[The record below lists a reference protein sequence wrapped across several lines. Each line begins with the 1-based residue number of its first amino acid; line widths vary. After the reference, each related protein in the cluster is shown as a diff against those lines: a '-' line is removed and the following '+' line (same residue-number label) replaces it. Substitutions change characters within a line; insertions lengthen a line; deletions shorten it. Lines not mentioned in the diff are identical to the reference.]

1 MRINRV
7 AVPGSSATSWVSE
20 HVLLSLGR
28 LLDVREGE
36 GRVAVVL
43 FGHLFFVT
51 SAAIILS
58 AAKNGLFLSAYPAD
72 LIPHVIVAAALVTA
86 IFAILFTGLTGGL
99 SRRLVVETTTGVAAV
114 SLLLSRVAFL
124 ADPRWAFALYLWFSI
139 VGALMIALAWSSV
152 GDLLTGRQSRRLM
165 PLLIAGTSVAGMSAG
180 FGLAPAAEAFGTPDL
195 LIGGAVALVFGA
207 AVLRLAPAPG
217 TLQSGDTETGFFG
230 RVRKGAFLIR
240 NHRLLALLAGA
251 VVLSAI
257 IATLVDYQ
265 FKAALQEAY
274 DRDSITSL
282 FGVLAGAV
290 GFGTL
295 IFQALASR
303 FLFRRWGLVSGGY
316 VQAALI
322 GASAIL
328 TALTGWIAALAALRF
343 VDETGRF
350 TLQKSV
356 EQVSVAPYTPA
367 TRRAAL
373 TVLGGVLKPLATA
386 LTGLVLILV
395 APLLGVRGLAA
406 LTALAGGGLYLL
418 FRRHPALYRRAL
430 EEALARHTLHLDDAV
445 EGALPVLDREA
456 LEVLDRA
463 LESDDDALRIFAVSL
478 LRRAPRREALP
489 RLEALLGAEVP
500 EVRAEAGATVVELL
514 EGTDDPLLE
523 RVRGMLAEDPSP
535 DVTLS
540 LLDVSLGMGAPAMPL
555 IARHLDHHDES
566 VRRRALVALARAE
579 TRYGGNRA
587 TRRVERL
594 LASDEATDRVA
605 GLGAV
610 SVLGFERLAE
620 PAYRAARET
629 ATRAAAAAALARLGE
644 AGHPWILRLVEE
656 PTLED
661 GDLAAIATQLA
672 EAGHEDGLAAL
683 LDVVVERGS
692 TELALTPLRHARR
705 AGRLPTVPHPI
716 MRRVLQPI
724 LRTGARY
731 AVLADAFR
739 RERRKHA
746 YLEVL
751 HEELRDRRDRAA
763 EGVLASLSLHYDPET
778 LDRVAPHLRS
788 TRAATRSNALELL
801 EGILEPEDRIEVIP
815 FFEGFEAPERLTQT
829 FDGLTFTAGR
839 ATMDPLGALARV
851 PDEWLRECAAF
862 VRARVYSDDAGPDA
876 HATTAGLAT
885 ATGTARPQES
895 DMLPLMEI
903 VFFLKSS
910 PLFRP
915 LPGEELARVAS
926 LADTVHLDAG
936 ETLFEQGDPGDAFY
950 MVVSGEVGVV
960 VGTRQVATFGPHEG
974 IGEMALLDGEPRSAT
989 VRANEPAT
997 LLRIEARSFEALVD
1011 RTPALAKSIYRTLS
1025 QRLRVANKQ
1034 LQD

>member
-1 MRINRV
+1 M
-7 AVPGSSATSWVSE
+7 
-20 HVLLSLGR
+20 LLSLSR

-36 GRVAVVL
+36 GRVALVL
-43 FGHLFFVT
+43 FAHLFFST
-51 SAAIILS
+51 ATAIVLS

-86 IFAILFTGLTGGL
+86 VFAILFTGLTGGF
-99 SRRLVVETTTGVAAV
+99 SRRLVVEATTGVAAL
-114 SLLLSRVAFL
+114 SLLLSRTAFL
-124 ADPRWAFALYLWFSI
+124 ADPRWAFVLYLWLSI
-139 VGALMIALAWSSV
+139 VGALVIALAWSSV

-195 LIGGAVALVFGA
+195 LIGAAIALVLGG
-207 AVLRLAPAPG
+207 AVLRLGPEPATASSDDAG
-217 TLQSGDTETGFFG
+217 TGFLG
-230 RVRKGAFLIR
+230 RVQKGAFLIR

-265 FKAALQEAY
+265 FKAVLQEAY
-274 DRDSITSL
+274 DRDAITSL

-295 IFQALASR
+295 VFQALASR
-303 FLFRRWGLVSGGY
+303 LLFRRWGLASGGY
-316 VQAALI
+316 VQAGLI
-322 GASAIL
+322 GVSAAL
-328 TALTGWIAALAALRF
+328 TAATGWLVALAALRF
-343 VDETGRF
+343 VDEAGRF

-356 EQVSVAPYTPA
+356 EQVSVAPYPPG

-386 LTGLVLILV
+386 LTGLVLILA
-395 APLLGVRGLAA
+395 APLLGVRGLAL
-406 LTALAGGGLYLL
+406 LTALAAAALFAL
-418 FRRHPALYRRAL
+418 FRRHPVLYRRAL
-430 EEALARHTLHLDDAV
+430 EEALARHTFHLDDAGD
-445 EGALPVLDREA
+445 GAFGVLDREA

-463 LESDDDALRIFAVSL
+463 LESSDPGLLIFAVSL
-478 LRRAPRREALP
+478 LRRAPRAEALA
-489 RLEALLGAEVP
+489 RLERLLDHAVP
-500 EVRAEAGATVVELL
+500 EVRAEAGAAVVDLV
-514 EGTDDPLLE
+514 EGTDEPLLE
-523 RVRGMLAEDPSP
+523 RVRGMLADDPSP

-540 LLDVSLGMGAPAMPL
+540 LLDVSLGMGPSAVPL
-555 IARHLDHHDES
+555 IGAHLEHDDDS

-579 TRYGGNRA
+579 SRYGGDRA

-594 LASDEATDRVA
+594 LESDTPADRVA

-610 SVLGFERLAE
+610 SVLGFERLAA
-620 PAYRAARET
+620 PAFRAARET
-629 ATRAAAAAALARLGE
+629 ATRSAAAAALAELGE
-644 AGHPWILRLVEE
+644 AGHPWILKLVEDPE
-656 PTLED
+656 LED
-661 GDLAAIATQLA
+661 ADLAAIATQLA
-672 EAGHEDGLAAL
+672 EAGHEDGLSAL
-683 LDVVVERGS
+683 LDVVVERGT
-692 TELALTPLRHARR
+692 TEVALTPLRHARR
-705 AGRLPTVPHPI
+705 SGRLPAVPRPI
-716 MRRVLQPI
+716 MRRVLHPI
-724 LRTGARY
+724 LLSGARY
-731 AVLADAFR
+731 AVLTGAFR
-739 RERRKHA
+739 RERRRHE
-746 YLEVL
+746 YLEAL
-751 HEELRDRRDRAA
+751 YDELRDRRNRAG
-763 EGVLASLSLHYDPET
+763 EGVLASLSLSYDPGA

-788 TRAATRSNALELL
+788 TQASVRSNALELL
-801 EGILEPEDRIEVIP
+801 EGLLDPEDRIQVVA
-815 FFEGFEAPERLTQT
+815 FFEGFDAPDRLTQT

-862 VRARVYSDDAGPDA
+862 VRSHIYDDGDGAGTPDA
-876 HATTAGLAT
+876 PEPLADHGIPVGATDRT
-885 ATGTARPQES
+885 ATPQES
-895 DMLPLMEI
+895 AMLPLMEI

-915 LPGEELARVAS
+915 LPGEELARVAG
-926 LADTVHLDAG
+926 LAETVHLDAD
-936 ETLFEQGDPGDAFY
+936 EVLFEQGDPGDAFY
-950 MVVSGEVGVV
+950 MVVSGHVAVE

-989 VRANEPAT
+989 VRATEPTT

-1025 QRLRVANKQ
+1025 ARLRTANRQ